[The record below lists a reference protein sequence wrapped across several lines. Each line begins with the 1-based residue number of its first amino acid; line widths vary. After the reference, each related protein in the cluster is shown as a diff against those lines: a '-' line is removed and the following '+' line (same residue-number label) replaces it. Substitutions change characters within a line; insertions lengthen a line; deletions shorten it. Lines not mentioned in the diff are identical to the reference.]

1 MNVIGFSSASLF
13 RVGDK
18 GQTPLGERSPLLVRR
33 GGREADGVVAHE
45 PGLGVSDHPVCSAKV
60 ACAEIFLMPQAGA
73 NKRLSTHEDFH
84 RFFFNLF
91 SLRIYG
97 HRLPGSTCPRGQ

>member
-33 GGREADGVVAHE
+33 GGREADGVVAH
-45 PGLGVSDHPVCSAKV
+45 AR
-60 ACAEIFLMPQAGA
+60 M
-73 NKRLSTHEDFH
+73 
-84 RFFFNLF
+84 
-91 SLRIYG
+91 
-97 HRLPGSTCPRGQ
+97 